1 MPVEGSRHACGAPAV
16 AQIVRGVR
24 ERAQDAPLVQY
35 DVAVPK
41 ANATWNVLP
50 HDPVIELASNLR
62 QVTGDLPNMPL
73 RRTMIAVRMQ
83 DGRLLLHNPIAL
95 EDELMRE
102 LERWGTPAF
111 LVVPNGWHRLD
122 CAVFKQRYPEARV
135 VCPSGSRKKVE
146 EVTAVDLTYDAFPGD
161 ESVSL
166 AHLSGL
172 REVEGVLTVRSEDGV
187 TLVFNDA
194 VFNVPHLPGL
204 QGVVMRLLGSTGGP
218 RVTRVMRIMAVKDK
232 GALREH
238 LRALASTPAL
248 VRVVPGHGH
257 VITRD
262 AAATLGAVAGA
273 L

>member
-1 MPVEGSRHACGAPAV
+1 M
-16 AQIVRGVR
+16 
-24 ERAQDAPLVQY
+24 QY
-35 DVAVPK
+35 DAAVPK

-62 QVTGDLPNMPL
+62 QITGDLPNMPL

-102 LERWGTPAF
+102 LERWGAPAF

-135 VCPSGSRKKVE
+135 VCPAGSRKKVE

-161 ESVSL
+161 GSVTL
-166 AHLSGL
+166 AHVAGV
-172 REVEGVLTVRSEDGV
+172 RDVEGVMTVRSEDGV
-187 TLVFNDA
+187 TLVFNDV
-194 VFNVPHLPGL
+194 VFNIPHLPGF
-204 QGVVMRLLGSTGGP
+204 QGVVMRLLGSSGGP
-218 RVTRVMRIMAVKDK
+218 RVTRLMRLVAVKDK
-232 GALREH
+232 HALREH
-238 LRALASTPAL
+238 LRALASTPEL

-257 VITRD
+257 VIVRD
-262 AAATLGAVAGA
+262 AAATLRAVADA